1 MTFND
6 PPPVTMRNEILKL
19 PNPKAHSSQEVSSLD
34 GEINP
39 IISKSN
45 LSTNPY
51 LNKIKETNT
60 TDGKDWWVRNERKA
74 GDDGDDNV
82 GNFGDKNQKKSENL
96 DDFSYDEKVLNE
108 EFAANNVKKVVINSS
123 SDNSTVI

>member
-82 GNFGDKNQKKSENL
+82 GNHGDKNQKKSENL